1 MFSPISRENSTES
14 LPMWWKQQRMKRRI
28 RRKCVWHKYPQTTS
42 VSYYIP
48 PGMLF
53 ADKELMDKTRPW
65 EQTGETQEIYNARH
79 WCGSMHKGM
88 WGGVPS
94 VEQYKAMKAGENIMF
109 TAYDTRGD

>member
-1 MFSPISRENSTES
+1 MFLMFSTISREKSIES
-14 LPMWWKQQRMKRRI
+14 LPLWWQRARRERRL
-28 RRKCVWHKYPQTTS
+28 RRKCKWHKYHRPRLQLC
-42 VSYYIP
+42 YIP

-79 WCGSMHKGM
+79 WCGSMYKGV

-94 VEQYKAMKAGENIMF
+94 VEQYKAMKA
-109 TAYDTRGD
+109 RGD